1 MRVRDPQAVST
12 GTLTLVDA
20 LPARELTPLSCG
32 SAFREHFGAPYPV
45 GPRRDLHGALLEA
58 CRKREEITLHTSKEL
73 ASFGETAG
81 RGLARFA
88 DGSEYEGAAMIG
100 ADGLRSR
107 VREIIIRDG
116 APRPIGHV
124 RYPGVGPP

>member
-81 RGLARFA
+81 RLLARFA
-88 DGSEYEGAAMIG
+88 DGSEYEGAAMVG
-100 ADGLRSR
+100 AGALRSAGPG
-107 VREIIIRDG
+107 VISVDG
-116 APRPIGHV
+116 HPRPSGHV
-124 RYPGVGPP
+124 HHPGGRP